1 MNLNK
6 NNPNYRE
13 KTNET
18 TNVQNEED
26 INRMQ

>member
-1 MNLNK
+1 MNLK